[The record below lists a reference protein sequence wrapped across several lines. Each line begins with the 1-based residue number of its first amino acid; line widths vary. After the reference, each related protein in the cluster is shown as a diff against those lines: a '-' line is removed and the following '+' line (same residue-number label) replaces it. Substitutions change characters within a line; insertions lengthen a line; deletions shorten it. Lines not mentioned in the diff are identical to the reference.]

1 MDTEWT
7 LGRSG
12 VNGESCFSLN
22 SKSVDDDLQK
32 QLIRYFNQE
41 FNEPLCAERKSMSVN
56 DQKAMKIMEDSL
68 TFADGHYQMA
78 IPWKDETPSL
88 PNNRSMAESR
98 LGHLKRKLSRD
109 STMRIKYTC
118 FIDDLLIK
126 GYARKIPDKPDK
138 DVSSISW
145 YLPHHNVV
153 NPKKPDKVRVV
164 FDCAA
169 KFNGESLN
177 NNVLQGPDLT
187 NSLVGV
193 LCRFRQENVAIV
205 ADVEA
210 IYHQVSVNPNDT
222 DALKLMCFPDGDLSK
237 QPEEYQMLVH
247 LFGGIWSSS
256 CADCALRR
264 TALDNSDKFDADIV
278 STVQRDFYV
287 DDLIKSVKT
296 SEDAIRMQQQ
306 LTRML
311 ACGGFHLTK
320 WNSNCRRV
328 LDAIPLGERSKELRD
343 IDIEDDALPAER
355 TLGMEWDIEH
365 DSFRFKISVK
375 EKPATRRGMLSIISS
390 VFDPLG
396 FVAPFILPA
405 KVLLQ
410 MSCHQLGWDDEISGE
425 NLARWKSWL
434 TDLPTL
440 EGFLTKRCVKPQD
453 FGEPLHNEIHHFSD
467 ASEIGYG
474 TVSYLRSINE
484 NGKINCAFLFA
495 KSRLAPMKR
504 ITIPRLELTAATLAV
519 KIDGMLRR
527 ELEISID
534 KSVFWTDSTCV
545 LRYIRNKE
553 KRFHTFLANRIAVI
567 HDGSDPNQWRY
578 VATKENLADDA
589 SRGLSANDFLTS
601 KRWIHGPEFLWKQA
615 DVWPT
620 CDENIS
626 VVAYDDV
633 EVKRLVHTHSVEISN
648 NGMSS
653 RIFSRFSSWFKLKK
667 AVAWLLRFK
676 KWMLHS
682 IRKKDEQHQLKFQKR
697 ITVDE
702 MNEAE
707 SVIVKCVQSECFAEE
722 IDTIQSLATVKK
734 SSSLRRLD
742 PF

>member
-1 MDTEWT
+1 M
-7 LGRSG
+7 
-12 VNGESCFSLN
+12 V
-22 SKSVDDDLQK
+22 
-32 QLIRYFNQE
+32 
-41 FNEPLCAERKSMSVN
+41 
-56 DQKAMKIMEDSL
+56 
-68 TFADGHYQMA
+68 
-78 IPWKDETPSL
+78 PS
-88 PNNRSMAESR
+88 
-98 LGHLKRKLSRD
+98 
-109 STMRIKYTC
+109 
-118 FIDDLLIK
+118 
-126 GYARKIPDKPDK
+126 
-138 DVSSISW
+138 SSQCS
-145 YLPHHNVV
+145 
-153 NPKKPDKVRVV
+153 KPDKVRVV

-205 ADVEA
+205 ADAEA
-210 IYHQVSVNPNDT
+210 MYHQVRVNPNDA
-222 DALKLMCFPDGDLSK
+222 DALKFMWFPDGDLSK
-237 QPEEYQMLVH
+237 QPEKYQMLVH

-256 CADCALRR
+256 CANYALRR
-264 TALDNSDKFDADIV
+264 TALDNSDKFDAYIV

-328 LDAIPLGERSKELRD
+328 LDAIPLDERSKELRN
-343 IDIEDDALPAER
+343 IDIEDDALPVER

-375 EKPATRRGMLSIISS
+375 EKHATRRGMLSIISS

-396 FVAPFILPA
+396 FVAPFILAA

-410 MSCHQLGWDDEISGE
+410 TSCHQLGWDDEISGE

-453 FGEPLHNEIHHFSD
+453 FGEPFHNEIHHFSD

-504 ITIPRLELTAATLAV
+504 ITIPRLELTEATLAV

-553 KRFHTFLANRIAVI
+553 KRFHTFVANRIAVI
-567 HDGSDPNQWRY
+567 HDGSDPNQWHY
-578 VATKENLADDA
+578 VATKENPADDA

-601 KRWIHGPEFLWKQA
+601 KRWILGPEFLWKQA
-615 DVWPT
+615 DLWPT

-626 VVAYDDV
+626 VVADDDV

-682 IRKKDEQHQLKFQKR
+682 IRNKDEQHQLKFQKR

-722 IDTIQSLATVKK
+722 IDTIQSLATGKK

-742 PF
+742 PFLKEGVICVGGRLKNAPYGYNDANTRLYCQRTIM